1 MATLTIP
8 YSFVVGTTIV
18 PSEMNSNFGAVK
30 SFAESISAGTSID
43 AGAITSDKLASATVQ
58 LLAPTGVVNAFA
70 GSAAPTGWLLCDGT
84 AVSRATYAALFTLIG
99 TAYGAGDGTTTFNL
113 PNLKGRVP
121 AGRDAAQT
129 EFDVLGETGGAKT
142 HALSIAELASHQHNI
157 TAYSHAVNQSNA
169 LGNHSHSFS
178 GTVDP
183 NGSHSHTAIADVI
196 SSAVSHGH
204 QRVSFFMAGS
214 NQAGSTASP
223 SVDAGGSHQHTFSGG
238 TSNADLAHGHSVS
251 VDPHAAKLSDATGS
265 GTAHNNLQPYLV
277 VNYIIKT

>member
-30 SFAESISAGTSID
+30 SFVESLSAGTSID

-70 GSAAPTGWLLCDGT
+70 GATAPTGWLLCDGT

-121 AGRDAAQT
+121 VGRDAAQT

-142 HALSIAELASHQHNI
+142 HSLSVSQLPAHQHGIDHDHASFTI
-157 TAYSHAVNQSNA
+157 TGGTHNHTFQNA
-169 LGNHSHSFS
+169 DNSPYNVINMADAAGLLVTSYTATNVG
-178 GTVDP
+178 GD
-183 NGSHSHTAIADVI
+183 GGHSHTVDVP
-196 SSAVSHGH
+196 A
-204 QRVSFFMAGS
+204 F
-214 NQAGSTASP
+214 T
-223 SVDAGGSHQHTFSGG
+223 G
-238 TSNADLAHGHSVS
+238 TSALVG
-251 VDPHAAKLSDATGS
+251 TGD
-265 GTAHNNLQPYLV
+265 AHNILQPYLV